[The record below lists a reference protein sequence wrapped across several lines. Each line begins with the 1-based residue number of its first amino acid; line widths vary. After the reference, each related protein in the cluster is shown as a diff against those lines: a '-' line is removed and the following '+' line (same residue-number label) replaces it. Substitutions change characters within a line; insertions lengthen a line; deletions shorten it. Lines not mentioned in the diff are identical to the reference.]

1 MVRGT
6 TAQFKFSLPY
16 NYEELKLAC
25 VVFWQP
31 GNNGTID
38 APLPIKKTL
47 TADDIQQYCDPDNPK
62 ELSITLSQSE
72 TLRFSDKM
80 KAKVQLSAKT
90 FEGTRFAS
98 KQELIT
104 VYPIYDD
111 SILGDDIDPTPD
123 DEDGDGW
130 IILDGETIG

>member
-16 NYEELKLAC
+16 NYEELKIAQ
-25 VVFWQP
+25 VAFWQP
-31 GNNGTID
+31 GNSGTID
-38 APLPIKKTL
+38 APLPIKKIL
-47 TADDIQQYCDPDNPK
+47 TEDDIKECCNPDRPK
-62 ELSITLSQSE
+62 ELPITLSQSE

-80 KAKVQLSAKT
+80 KARVQLSAKT
-90 FEGTRFAS
+90 LEGTRFAS

-104 VYPIYDD
+104 VYPLYDD
-111 SILGDDIDPTPD
+111 SILGDDVDPTPD
-123 DEDGDGW
+123 DADGDGW